1 MPILLEVCVDNA
13 DGFNAAVE
21 GGADRI
27 ELCAALSEGGLT
39 PSRGFMSFAARAS
52 CPSRAMIRPRGGSG
66 VFSPSEIDIMRRDI
80 DDAREAGIPGVVIG
94 ATRAF
99 GALDEETIELLVRHA
114 DGLEMTLHRCVD
126 LTPDPLE
133 AVDFAIELGFR
144 TILTSGGKPTAP
156 DGIETIAEMVAR
168 ANGRIE
174 ILGGGGLTP
183 ENVVAFIQKT
193 GVRAVHG
200 SFSAPGPKVGG
211 GTPVQADFPE
221 PRQTS
226 SQTVAQMRAAL
237 ARFG

>member
-13 DGFNAAVE
+13 DGFNVAVE

-39 PSRGFMSFAARAS
+39 PSRGFMAFAARAS

-80 DDAREAGIPGVVIG
+80 DGAREAGIPGVVIG
-94 ATRAF
+94 ATRAL
-99 GALDEETIELLVRHA
+99 GTLDEETIALLVRHA
-114 DGLEMTLHRCVD
+114 DGLETTLHRCVD

-144 TILTSGGKPTAP
+144 TILTSGGKRTAP
-156 DGIETIAEMVAR
+156 DGVETIAEMVAR
-168 ANGRIE
+168 ANGRVE

-200 SFSAPGPKVGG
+200 SFSAPVPKLG
-211 GTPVQADFPE
+211 GTPAQADFPE

-226 SQTVAQMRAAL
+226 SKTVAQMRAAL
-237 ARFG
+237 AQFG